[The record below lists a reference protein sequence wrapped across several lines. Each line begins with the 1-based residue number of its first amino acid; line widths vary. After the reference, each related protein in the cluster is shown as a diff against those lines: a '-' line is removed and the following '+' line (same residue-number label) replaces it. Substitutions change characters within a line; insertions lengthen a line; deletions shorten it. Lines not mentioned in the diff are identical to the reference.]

1 MHKRIIIA
9 VILAIAVLFSSC
21 SEISYVVS
29 TQTKDNVNTNKSNSI
44 KIDKNNSDSEVKPV
58 KYFRKI
64 TLNSGYKTLDTEDMK
79 RVYKAIDAHITAFTD
94 KRVSSSSRTS
104 YESEKFTVSGCSITK
119 RQLAK
124 VFFAYT
130 LDNPQVFW
138 MDEPYAFSIYNDS
151 ISLTLYFTMKEAEYK
166 KRLGQL
172 NAVIN
177 DILEGLTRGMSAF
190 ERELYLHD
198 YIVKNC
204 KYDKKADDSRDRDP
218 YTIYGCLVNQ
228 KAVCMGYT
236 YAFQYL
242 LSFAE
247 IRSVTVDGSDSE
259 TGHIWNAVRLGGKWY
274 YTDVTWDDINDISM
288 YDYFNITTEQ
298 LKKTHT
304 IVPKMT
310 AYNDEE
316 LFEKDGT
323 IKSCNLI
330 IPKCDSLDY
339 NYYVYKGSILS
350 DLSSNTLSNDI
361 VKAVKRGEEY
371 FHIFVN
377 PDSLNFD
384 SVYDKLFSDESYD
397 FASYIRE
404 ANAILG
410 REALSTSVVVT
421 AKKQLS
427 VISVQLNYK

>member
-1 MHKRIIIA
+1 
-9 VILAIAVLFSSC
+9 
-21 SEISYVVS
+21 
-29 TQTKDNVNTNKSNSI
+29 
-44 KIDKNNSDSEVKPV
+44 
-58 KYFRKI
+58 
-64 TLNSGYKTLDTEDMK
+64 
-79 RVYKAIDAHITAFTD
+79 
-94 KRVSSSSRTS
+94 
-104 YESEKFTVSGCSITK
+104 
-119 RQLAK
+119 
-124 VFFAYT
+124 
-130 LDNPQVFW
+130 
-138 MDEPYAFSIYNDS
+138 
-151 ISLTLYFTMKEAEYK
+151 
-166 KRLGQL
+166 
-172 NAVIN
+172 
-177 DILEGLTRGMSAF
+177 
-190 ERELYLHD
+190 
-198 YIVKNC
+198 
-204 KYDKKADDSRDRDP
+204 
-218 YTIYGCLVNQ
+218 
-228 KAVCMGYT
+228 
-236 YAFQYL
+236 
-242 LSFAE
+242 
-247 IRSVTVDGSDSE
+247 
-259 TGHIWNAVRLGGKWY
+259 
-274 YTDVTWDDINDISM
+274 
-288 YDYFNITTEQ
+288 
-298 LKKTHT
+298 
-304 IVPKMT
+304 MT

-316 LFEKDGT
+316 LFEEDGT